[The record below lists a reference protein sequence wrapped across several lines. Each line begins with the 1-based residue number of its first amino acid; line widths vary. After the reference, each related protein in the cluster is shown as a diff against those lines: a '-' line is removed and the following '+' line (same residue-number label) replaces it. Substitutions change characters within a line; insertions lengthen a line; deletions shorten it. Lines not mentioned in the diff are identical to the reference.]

1 MKTKLTD
8 IGIRSYRPRA
18 KQYAIGDT
26 ACPGLC
32 IRITP
37 KGIKTFAFAYR
48 NKGTGKVPWLTLG
61 RYPDVPLAQ
70 ARELA
75 NDARKIIA
83 AGGTPLTPKIQRAEA
98 EKKTK
103 TYAGVVDLYAA
114 DKLKTLR
121 SGHKVQRTLE
131 RVGRVYGWNERD
143 AASITDDDAAAMLH
157 DIAKRGRKAM
167 ANQTKHILHAM
178 FKWAKQPGRK
188 FVTVNPL
195 ADLPAP
201 GGPIVKR
208 DRFLSTAEIRQ
219 LWRALDAPERFDVS
233 QDAATALR
241 LILTTAARP
250 GMVSGMTGAELRDM
264 RGPSEHG
271 PHWSLPAERM
281 KAASAFITPLS
292 GLALELLSPHL
303 KADPDALVFDLGRN
317 ELQEAAKRIVTALG
331 MERWTP
337 HDLRRTAATILDK
350 SGYSLEQIGALLAH
364 TRKGVTAVYA
374 RWDKFALR
382 REMATVVERSLRET
396 LGGEPAAQ
404 ARRIG
409 ASSPRAAPIAQ
420 PPRGRLG

>member
-1 MKTKLTD
+1 MKAKLTD
-8 IGIRSYRPRA
+8 TGVRSYQPRA
-18 KQYAIGDT
+18 AQYSIGDA

-48 NKGTGKVPWLTLG
+48 NKGTGKVTWLTLG

-70 ARELA
+70 ARALA
-75 NDARKIIA
+75 NDARKTA
-83 AGGTPLTPKIQRAEA
+83 ALGGMPLTPKVQRAEA

-103 TYAGVVDLYAA
+103 TYAQVVELYFDA
-114 DKLKTLR
+114 KLTTLR
-121 SGHKVQRTLE
+121 SGHEARLTLQRI
-131 RVGRVYGWNERD
+131 GRVYGWNERPIV
-143 AASITDDDAAAMLH
+143 SITDDDAAAMLH
-157 DIAKRGRKAM
+157 DIADRRSKKAM

-188 FVTVNPL
+188 FVTVNPF

-201 GGPIVKR
+201 GGAIVKR

-219 LWRALDAPERFDVS
+219 VWRALDEPERFKVS

-250 GMVSGMTGAELRDM
+250 GMVGGMTGAELRDL
-264 RGPSEHG
+264 RGPSAHG

-281 KAASAFITPLS
+281 KAGSAFITPMS
-292 GLALELLSPHL
+292 GLAIELLRPHL
-303 KADPDALVFDLGRN
+303 KADPDTPVFDLRPN
-317 ELQEAAKRIVTALG
+317 DLHEAAQRIVAGLG

-337 HDLRRTAATILDK
+337 HDFRRTAATILDRA
-350 SGYSLEQIGALLAH
+350 GYSLEQIGALLAH

-374 RWDKFALR
+374 RWDKFDLR

-396 LGGEPAAQ
+396 LGGEPTTSVKTAA
-404 ARRIG
+404 
-409 ASSPRAAPIAQ
+409 
-420 PPRGRLG
+420 